1 MTEDYER
8 GGVSG
13 GGDGRTAQSRMS
25 TKLYMEEEKESR
37 IMGSWSLRAGVFV
50 CLFFER
56 QGASEQWAERER
68 EYHEGGERERERER
82 NRELRL
88 TRRGVNVY
96 LKQDSCI
103 P

>member
-50 CLFFER
+50 CFLR
-56 QGASEQWAERER
+56 DRVQVSN
-68 EYHEGGERERERER
+68 GERERENTMRGEKERER
-82 NRELRL
+82 E
-88 TRRGVNVY
+88 
-96 LKQDSCI
+96 KQRTQAH
-103 P
+103 PKGG